1 MHLVLT
7 VVHLWLCVMHL
18 STQCLQKTP
27 LHYAAMH
34 GHLSVVEHLVE
45 HLVEQGA
52 PAISKKE
59 HVDIKDENEVCKF

>member
-1 MHLVLT
+1 
-7 VVHLWLCVMHL
+7 
-18 STQCLQKTP
+18 
-27 LHYAAMH
+27 MH

-59 HVDIKDENEVCKF
+59 HVNIKDKDKVIII